1 MRMCGDDPMSTS
13 TILEEVHSFIQ
24 ENELNLTQFSMRL
37 NINAG
42 TLSYILNG
50 NRALTIDHLDRISE
64 VMGVPRGHFYERY
77 IQDYLQERNPN
88 WRRVAPFLRKCAELD
103 KLDCIRRTVC
113 LLLDNLA
120 HATSLF
126 ELAEELFE
134 KELYEA
140 AAILY
145 ENVALSE
152 TRQYSERLAMCQY
165 RLFKIRIGSD
175 QARNLKI
182 AHQFEPFVD
191 RLDEVLQLDA
201 LKDLANLY
209 RSLREWDRLEV
220 LAKEMEHKASI
231 IYFRERRS
239 EEVFQ
244 KIQQGLSRPIFL
256 YIAYA
261 KLLCAAVYDG
271 RGDYAKSMEYTYQYA
286 DLCWVRE
293 TDLDT
298 KYWVDQF
305 QIWSRANLYANK
317 IMSGETE
324 VLSEYVAYIL
334 DNPDEMIT
342 GLSNI
347 MYAANRYHFDVD
359 HILQEFHTKLE
370 EYEHSQRDDNIS
382 IGIVYTD
389 TYNKLLYSLTYYYI
403 HKGDSLTGFNY
414 LMRGLE
420 NSVIINKNA
429 NIIKFMVLF
438 EQHRNKASEE
448 IILKYKN
455 IISEVSRE
463 V

>member
-1 MRMCGDDPMSTS
+1 
-13 TILEEVHSFIQ
+13 
-24 ENELNLTQFSMRL
+24 MRL

-50 NRALTIDHLDRISE
+50 NRTLTIEHLDRISE
-64 VMGVPRGHFYERY
+64 IMGVPMGHYYEKY
-77 IQDYLQERNPN
+77 IDDFLQERNPN
-88 WRRVAPFLRKCAELD
+88 WRRVGPFLRKCAELD
-103 KLDCIRRTVC
+103 KLDCMRRTVC
-113 LLLDNLA
+113 LLLDNLTY
-120 HATSLF
+120 ATSLF
-126 ELAEELFE
+126 ELAEEFFA
-134 KELYEA
+134 KEWYGA
-140 AAILY
+140 AEILY
-145 ENVALSE
+145 ENVAMSE
-152 TRQYSERLAMCQY
+152 TRQYSERLAVCQY

-175 QARNLKI
+175 QAYNLKI
-182 AHQFEPFVD
+182 AHQFEPYVD

-209 RSLREWDRLEV
+209 RSIRQWDKVEA
-220 LAKEMEHKASI
+220 LALEMEHKAGI
-231 IYFRERRS
+231 ICLREHRS
-239 EEVFQ
+239 EEEFKEIQ
-244 KIQQGLSRPIFL
+244 KRLSKPIFL

-271 RGDYAKSMEYTYQYA
+271 KGDYAKAMQYTNEYA
-286 DLCWVRE
+286 DLSWVRQ
-293 TDLDT
+293 TDEDT

-305 QIWSRANLYANK
+305 EKWSRANLYAIK
-317 IMSGETE
+317 IMSGEIE

-359 HILQEFHTKLE
+359 HILQEFHSKLE
-370 EYEHSQRDDNIS
+370 EYEHFQRDDNIS

-389 TYNKLLYSLTYYYI
+389 TYNKLLYNLTYYYI
-403 HKGDSLTGFNY
+403 HKGDSVTGFNY
-414 LMRGLE
+414 LVRGLE

-438 EQHRNKASEE
+438 EHHRNEAQEE